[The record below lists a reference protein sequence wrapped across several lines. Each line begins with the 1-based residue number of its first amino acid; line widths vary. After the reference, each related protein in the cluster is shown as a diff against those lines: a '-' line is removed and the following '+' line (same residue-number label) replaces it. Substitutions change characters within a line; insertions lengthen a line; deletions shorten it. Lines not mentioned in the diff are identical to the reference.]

1 MLRQNARLLQQEHT
15 RKLGHTFVKYGST
28 NKEILFLFC
37 FFLLPKMNMATLF
50 GRKIMEDDSHFWP
63 KNKNVIFAVLGVKNK
78 KNEI

>member
-1 MLRQNARLLQQEHT
+1 
-15 RKLGHTFVKYGST
+15 
-28 NKEILFLFC
+28 
-37 FFLLPKMNMATLF
+37 MATLF